1 MYKILVFGMTENPGG
16 VESVI
21 MNYYHYMDKNTFHF
35 DFLCNSYNKIAFE
48 EEIISNGSQT
58 FHFPARSKN
67 YKKYKKELKNFFE
80 NNASKYD
87 AIWVNVCSLAN
98 IDYLKMAKK
107 YGIKRRIIH
116 SHNSQNMDSRL
127 RGILHKYNKKRIAY
141 YVTDFWSCSKEASE
155 WFYDSS
161 IIKKSIIISNAIDVE
176 KYCFDDVKRKKLRRD
191 LKWEENYIIGNI
203 GRLHFQKNQMFI
215 LDIFEKLIKKEPK
228 VRLILIGDGE
238 DRTKLEK
245 EIDKKKLNKYVY
257 MAGIQKDICGWL
269 STFDLFLFPSK
280 FEGLSMA
287 AMEAQAKAVS
297 ASFIY
302 RHGIVWITA
311 YAYVL
316 LYILI
321 NNLAVK
327 KKIEIIQIIYL
338 GIYAFDQMLSGG
350 RTALFRMITAILII
364 TVICFGLNKRR
375 NFTKLLFKIVGIIF
389 GIILLLIGINM
400 LLNRTGENSTL
411 NLILESIYV
420 YIGAPIQN
428 LDTYLQ
434 GTRHTPELWG
444 SQVFRNIYTYLGGKY
459 GISQYL
465 YQLDLPFLK
474 HNGLNTG
481 NVYTTF
487 YQFYYDF
494 GYDGIVPLMAI
505 IALYFSCAYRKI
517 YNNKPFT
524 IIIYAYLFNDLIML
538 IFSDRFY
545 ETVASIG
552 FVKHL
557 LVTFILYK
565 VLIDKGVAL
574 EYRHGIKL
582 KFKRQKK
589 TVIPMGTN

>member
-238 DRTKLEK
+238 DKTKLEK

-287 AMEAQAKAVS
+287 AMEAQAKGPVIIAGALSKHKAGYIYNLPENCNFNLYGINFEREKASSNTNYVGAFNPEELIYNLQGSFGLVWDGDSS
-297 ASFIY
+297 ATCTGVY
-302 RHGIVWITA
+302 GD
-311 YAYVL
+311 YL
-316 LYILI
+316 KI
-321 NNLAVK
+321 NNPHKTSMYLAAGIPVIIWEEAALANFIK
-327 KKIEIIQIIYL
+327 KNHCGITIKSTDEIRNII
-338 GIYAFDQMLSGG
+338 D
-350 RTALFRMITAILII
+350 
-364 TVICFGLNKRR
+364 
-375 NFTKLLFKIVGIIF
+375 
-389 GIILLLIGINM
+389 NM
-400 LLNRTGENSTL
+400 LDEEYETL
-411 NLILESIYV
+411 KANACKI
-420 YIGAPIQN
+420 
-428 LDTYLQ
+428 
-434 GTRHTPELWG
+434 
-444 SQVFRNIYTYLGGKY
+444 GGKLRRGY
-459 GISQYL
+459 
-465 YQLDLPFLK
+465 FLK
-474 HNGLNTG
+474 SAMK
-481 NVYTTF
+481 
-487 YQFYYDF
+487 Q
-494 GYDGIVPLMAI
+494 
-505 IALYFSCAYRKI
+505 
-517 YNNKPFT
+517 
-524 IIIYAYLFNDLIML
+524 
-538 IFSDRFY
+538 
-545 ETVASIG
+545 SI
-552 FVKHL
+552 
-557 LVTFILYK
+557 
-565 VLIDKGVAL
+565 
-574 EYRHGIKL
+574 
-582 KFKRQKK
+582 
-589 TVIPMGTN
+589 

>member
-238 DRTKLEK
+238 DKTKLEK

-280 FEGLSMA
+280 FEYLFF
-287 AMEAQAKAVS
+287 VFVI
-297 ASFIY
+297 ASFVCKLETKKQ
-302 RHGIVWITA
+302 IV
-311 YAYVL
+311 
-316 LYILI
+316 
-321 NNLAVK
+321 
-327 KKIEIIQIIYL
+327 
-338 GIYAFDQMLSGG
+338 
-350 RTALFRMITAILII
+350 
-364 TVICFGLNKRR
+364 
-375 NFTKLLFKIVGIIF
+375 IVSF
-389 GIILLLIGINM
+389 CWCIG
-400 LLNRTGENSTL
+400 
-411 NLILESIYV
+411 V
-420 YIGAPIQN
+420 
-428 LDTYLQ
+428 
-434 GTRHTPELWG
+434 
-444 SQVFRNIYTYLGGKY
+444 
-459 GISQYL
+459 
-465 YQLDLPFLK
+465 
-474 HNGLNTG
+474 
-481 NVYTTF
+481 
-487 YQFYYDF
+487 
-494 GYDGIVPLMAI
+494 
-505 IALYFSCAYRKI
+505 
-517 YNNKPFT
+517 
-524 IIIYAYLFNDLIML
+524 
-538 IFSDRFY
+538 
-545 ETVASIG
+545 
-552 FVKHL
+552 
-557 LVTFILYK
+557 ILYK
-565 VLIDKGVAL
+565 GLDQYHVLGDPLYYLLWFYLGYRLENMIEWLKKHNIWKDSSILCLFGLVCLSFIVDKIVKIHFFHFLSSYIVCPFFMLIVLNYIVRHIKINGRAIKSL
-574 EYRHGIKL
+574 SDYGMGIYLYAEPLNYLFLFWFYRFCGIEFFGSEFGAAIIYFSRIVITPIIAIGITWIL
-582 KFKRQKK
+582 KKFNLKYLY
-589 TVIPMGTN
+589 

>member
-21 MNYYHYMDKNTFHF
+21 MNYYHYMDKNIFHF

-48 EEIISNGSQT
+48 DEIISNGSQT

-107 YGIKRRIIH
+107 YGVKRRIIH

-127 RGILHKYNKKRIAY
+127 RGILHQYNKKRIAHY
-141 YVTDFWSCSKEASE
+141 ATDFWSCSKEASE

-287 AMEAQAKAVS
+287 VMEAQANGVPMLASDSVIPKEVKINP
-297 ASFIY
+297 SFIFWNLENSAESWAEEILNIKANIN
-302 RHGIVWITA
+302 RVSINEIV
-311 YAYVL
+311 
-316 LYILI
+316 
-321 NNLAVK
+321 
-327 KKIEIIQIIYL
+327 E
-338 GIYAFDQMLSGG
+338 
-350 RTALFRMITAILII
+350 
-364 TVICFGLNKRR
+364 
-375 NFTKLLFKIVGIIF
+375 NFTMRGYEIHTEAKKLEKLL
-389 GIILLLIGINM
+389 
-400 LLNRTGENSTL
+400 
-411 NLILESIYV
+411 
-420 YIGAPIQN
+420 
-428 LDTYLQ
+428 LD
-434 GTRHTPELWG
+434 G
-444 SQVFRNIYTYLGGKY
+444 V
-459 GISQYL
+459 
-465 YQLDLPFLK
+465 
-474 HNGLNTG
+474 
-481 NVYTTF
+481 V
-487 YQFYYDF
+487 
-494 GYDGIVPLMAI
+494 
-505 IALYFSCAYRKI
+505 
-517 YNNKPFT
+517 NK
-524 IIIYAYLFNDLIML
+524 
-538 IFSDRFY
+538 
-545 ETVASIG
+545 
-552 FVKHL
+552 
-557 LVTFILYK
+557 
-565 VLIDKGVAL
+565 
-574 EYRHGIKL
+574 
-582 KFKRQKK
+582 
-589 TVIPMGTN
+589 

>member
-1 MYKILVFGMTENPGG
+1 
-16 VESVI
+16 
-21 MNYYHYMDKNTFHF
+21 MNYYVVETDKHKLIQKTAGVKARQDVETIFKWNNFKKIEIPCLIEGRENKTRLGKIKAHYDVYMLWKNA
-35 DFLCNSYNKIAFE
+35 LKKIKKNDW
-48 EEIISNGSQT
+48 IYIQ
-58 FHFPARSKN
+58 FPLLEHTMLFSLLIKN
-67 YKKYKKELKNFFE
+67 LEK
-80 NNASKYD
+80 
-87 AIWVNVCSLAN
+87 
-98 IDYLKMAKK
+98 
-107 YGIKRRIIH
+107 
-116 SHNSQNMDSRL
+116 
-127 RGILHKYNKKRIAY
+127 RGIH
-141 YVTDFWSCSKEASE
+141 T
-155 WFYDSS
+155 
-161 IIKKSIIISNAIDVE
+161 SIIIHDVE
-176 KYCFDDVKRKKLRRD
+176 AIRFTLRNDVPLSRKIRMRFEEISSFKNCSKIIVHNEKMKSFMHEKWKIHKDKMDILGIFDYLV
-191 LKWEENYIIGNI
+191 ENYNEE
-203 GRLHFQKNQMFI
+203 L
-215 LDIFEKLIKKEPK
+215 
-228 VRLILIGDGE
+228 
-238 DRTKLEK
+238 LEK
-245 EIDKKKLNKYVY
+245 RNLSRKGPVILEVLVVFYHAKYIKDVVAAFGY
-257 MAGIQKDICGWL
+257 STSSIFDIAGKYHVIA
-269 STFDLFLFPSK
+269 LFNYNNFI
-280 FEGLSMA
+280 E
-287 AMEAQAKAVS
+287 KAVS

>member
-238 DRTKLEK
+238 DKTKLESLI
-245 EIDKKKLNKYVY
+245 EGRENKTRLGKIKAHCTGVY
-257 MAGIQKDICGWL
+257 GDYLKINNPHKTSMYLAAGIPVIIWEEAALANFIKKNHCGITIK
-269 STFDLFLFPSK
+269 STD
-280 FEGLSMA
+280 
-287 AMEAQAKAVS
+287 
-297 ASFIY
+297 
-302 RHGIVWITA
+302 
-311 YAYVL
+311 
-316 LYILI
+316 
-321 NNLAVK
+321 
-327 KKIEIIQIIYL
+327 EIRNII
-338 GIYAFDQMLSGG
+338 D
-350 RTALFRMITAILII
+350 
-364 TVICFGLNKRR
+364 
-375 NFTKLLFKIVGIIF
+375 
-389 GIILLLIGINM
+389 NM
-400 LLNRTGENSTL
+400 LDEEYETL
-411 NLILESIYV
+411 KANACKI
-420 YIGAPIQN
+420 
-428 LDTYLQ
+428 
-434 GTRHTPELWG
+434 
-444 SQVFRNIYTYLGGKY
+444 GGKLRRGY
-459 GISQYL
+459 
-465 YQLDLPFLK
+465 FLK
-474 HNGLNTG
+474 SAMK
-481 NVYTTF
+481 
-487 YQFYYDF
+487 Q
-494 GYDGIVPLMAI
+494 
-505 IALYFSCAYRKI
+505 
-517 YNNKPFT
+517 
-524 IIIYAYLFNDLIML
+524 
-538 IFSDRFY
+538 
-545 ETVASIG
+545 SI
-552 FVKHL
+552 
-557 LVTFILYK
+557 
-565 VLIDKGVAL
+565 
-574 EYRHGIKL
+574 
-582 KFKRQKK
+582 
-589 TVIPMGTN
+589 

>member
-238 DRTKLEK
+238 DKTKLEK
-245 EIDKKKLNKYVY
+245 EIDKKKLNKYVH

-287 AMEAQAKAVS
+287 AMEAQANGVPMLASDSVIPKEVKINP
-297 ASFIY
+297 SFIFWNLENSAESWAEEILNIKENIN
-302 RHGIVWITA
+302 RVSQKEIV
-311 YAYVL
+311 
-316 LYILI
+316 
-321 NNLAVK
+321 
-327 KKIEIIQIIYL
+327 
-338 GIYAFDQMLSGG
+338 D
-350 RTALFRMITAILII
+350 
-364 TVICFGLNKRR
+364 
-375 NFTKLLFKIVGIIF
+375 NFTMRGYEIHTEAKKLEKLL
-389 GIILLLIGINM
+389 
-400 LLNRTGENSTL
+400 LNG
-411 NLILESIYV
+411 V
-420 YIGAPIQN
+420 
-428 LDTYLQ
+428 
-434 GTRHTPELWG
+434 
-444 SQVFRNIYTYLGGKY
+444 V
-459 GISQYL
+459 
-465 YQLDLPFLK
+465 
-474 HNGLNTG
+474 
-481 NVYTTF
+481 
-487 YQFYYDF
+487 
-494 GYDGIVPLMAI
+494 
-505 IALYFSCAYRKI
+505 
-517 YNNKPFT
+517 NK
-524 IIIYAYLFNDLIML
+524 
-538 IFSDRFY
+538 
-545 ETVASIG
+545 
-552 FVKHL
+552 
-557 LVTFILYK
+557 
-565 VLIDKGVAL
+565 
-574 EYRHGIKL
+574 
-582 KFKRQKK
+582 
-589 TVIPMGTN
+589 